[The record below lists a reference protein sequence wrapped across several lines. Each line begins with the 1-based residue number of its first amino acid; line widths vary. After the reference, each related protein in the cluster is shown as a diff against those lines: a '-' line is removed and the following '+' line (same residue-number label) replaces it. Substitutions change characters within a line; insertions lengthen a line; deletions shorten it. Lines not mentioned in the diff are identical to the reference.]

1 MISCSVNVYKL
12 AYLLIE
18 KGVNMFVVYRER
30 SYDKGMSN
38 LVKDSVDVSEW
49 VEGMGVGLEE
59 LILKE

>member
-1 MISCSVNVYKL
+1 MNVYKL

-18 KGVNMFVVYRER
+18 KGVNVFVVYRER

-38 LVKDSVDVSEW
+38 LVKDSVDVSDW

>member
-1 MISCSVNVYKL
+1 VNVYKL

-18 KGVNMFVVYRER
+18 KGVNVFVVYRER

-38 LVKDSVDVSEW
+38 LVKDSVDVSDW